1 MLRDWRGPGQ
11 KKDAGHRA
19 HGWDSGDT
27 YIKKG
32 GMKHAAAYAD
42 DHHADVRANEA
53 QLAALPVA
61 VPANLK
67 CPWGP
72 RSESHWQ
79 SWMAQTLGTGHW
91 PLLLRLSQP
100 GAGAVADG

>member
-67 CPWGP
+67 CP
-72 RSESHWQ
+72 
-79 SWMAQTLGTGHW
+79 
-91 PLLLRLSQP
+91 
-100 GAGAVADG
+100 